1 MKYLLLFISFFFAHW
16 GNSQSDTI
24 VIDSV
29 QLQLKKEISLKHD
42 YFSLDNLGNIYV
54 VNVDQVFK
62 YNSNGE
68 LLFKQSFKNMG
79 DITSI
84 DASQSLRTL
93 IYYRDLTQVV
103 FADNTLSI
111 QGESIKLERDQYEF
125 TTLTCASF
133 VNNQFWIYRTDEFIV
148 ERLDKQLNKI
158 VSSPNIVQLLRK
170 EINPN
175 FLIEASDYLFLNDPE
190 QGILIFDV
198 FGAYVQTIPIKSLDR
213 FQVIGNTILYL
224 EGNDLMI
231 YDYKNFSLATLKTEL
246 TSIKQA
252 EKSGNELIVSDGE
265 KISIYMF
272 LPK

>member
-1 MKYLLLFISFFFAHW
+1 MKYLLLLISFL
-16 GNSQSDTI
+16 GCKLGISQSDTI

-29 QLQLKKEISLKHD
+29 QLQLKKEILLEHD

-62 YNSNGE
+62 YSSTGE

-93 IYYRDLTQVV
+93 IYYRDLTQVI
-103 FADNTLSI
+103 FADNTLSV
-111 QGESIKLERDQYEF
+111 QGESIKLERDNYEF

-158 VSSPNIVQLLRK
+158 VSSPNIVQLLQK
-170 EINPN
+170 SISPN
-175 FLIEASDYLFLNDPE
+175 FIIEANEYLFLNDPE
-190 QGILIFDV
+190 QGIFIFDV
-198 FGAYVQTIPIKSLDR
+198 FGAYLQTIPIKNLDR
-213 FQVIGNTILYL
+213 FQVIGTTILYHDG
-224 EGNDLMI
+224 ENLMI
-231 YDYKNFSLATLKTEL
+231 YDYQNFSIATLSTHLKEV
-246 TSIKQA
+246 QQV
-252 EKSGNELIVSDGE
+252 EKSGNELIVSDKK
-265 KISIYMF
+265 KIGIYTL

>member
-1 MKYLLLFISFFFAHW
+1 MKYLLLFISLWISQWSF
-16 GNSQSDTI
+16 SQSDTI

-29 QLQLKKEISLKHD
+29 QLQLKKEVILKHD
-42 YFSLDNLGNIYV
+42 YFSLDNLGNMYV

-62 YNSNGE
+62 YNPNGE
-68 LLFKQSFKNMG
+68 LLFKQSFKNLG

-103 FADNTLSI
+103 FADNTLSV

-158 VSSPNIVQLLRK
+158 VTSPNIVQLLRK

-175 FLIEASDYLFLNDPE
+175 FLLEANDYLFLNDPE
-190 QGILIFDV
+190 QGIMIFDV
-198 FGAYVQTIPIKSLDR
+198 FGAYVQTVPIKNLDR
-213 FQVIGNTILYL
+213 FQVIGNTIIYL
-224 EGNDLMI
+224 DGSNLML
-231 YDYKNFSLATLKTEL
+231 YDYKDFSLAILKTEI

-252 EKSGNELIVSDGE
+252 EKSGNELIVSDGN
-265 KISIYMF
+265 KISIYTF